1 VTVPVTAAVAVGVKD
16 ALIVQEAPA
25 ATEAQLSVSVKFAL
39 AAMVNPIAVV
49 PLFDTVKILAALGD
63 PTATLPNA
71 RFAGVMVAGAMPV
84 PVTLTD
90 KGLPKPL

>member
-1 VTVPVTAAVAVGVKD
+1 MTAAVAVGVKD

-39 AAMVNPIAVV
+39 AATVNAIAVV
-49 PLFDTVKILAALGD
+49 PLFDTVKVLAALVD

-71 RFAGVMVAGAMPV
+71 RVAGVMVTGAMPV
-84 PVTLTD
+84 PVTLTES
-90 KGLPKPL
+90 GLPTPL